1 MPLAAEA
8 SVNMADGDL
17 MTPCYIAAG
26 QGRADA
32 LRLLLDAR
40 ADANQPKKDAFT
52 PALIAVQNGHVEC
65 LRLLIGAGCD
75 INQVRAGQMLLKTPL
90 IQSALQHS
98 VLGI

>member
-32 LRLLLDAR
+32 LRLLL
-40 ADANQPKKDAFT
+40 NQPKKDAFT